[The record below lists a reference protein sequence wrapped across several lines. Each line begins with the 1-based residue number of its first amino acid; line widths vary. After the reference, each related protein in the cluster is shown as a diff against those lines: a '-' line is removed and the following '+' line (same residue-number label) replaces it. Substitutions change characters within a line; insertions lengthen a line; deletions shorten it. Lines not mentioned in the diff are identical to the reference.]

1 MFEASLINQ
10 VHLHC
15 HPVASPEGAIRY
27 SIMVAVLQTEQ
38 SRRQNSQQIEA
49 AASCNHPYHIFS
61 NLGFL
66 LKGDMKV
73 QRPAFSNDILS
84 HWHGK
89 NVIRKGKLGMAVCS
103 VVDSLKWIAT
113 RQYIPLF
120 CSTVGYSN
128 KSGLYGA
135 HQLNSCT
142 KLLIMMVVQPLI
154 WIIYFK
160 WEGGDR

>member
-1 MFEASLINQ
+1 MFEAGLIDQ
-10 VHLHC
+10 VHVPDLHC

-38 SRRQNSQQIEA
+38 SCRQNSQQIEA

-84 HWHGK
+84 PFTLTLKGYHWNRRIWDGSLLCNYLSQADSHQAMYPI
-89 NVIRKGKLGMAVCS
+89 NSINLVLLDTEINQEY
-103 VVDSLKWIAT
+103 VV
-113 RQYIPLF
+113 
-120 CSTVGYSN
+120 
-128 KSGLYGA
+128 
-135 HQLNSCT
+135 
-142 KLLIMMVVQPLI
+142 LIT
-154 WIIYFK
+154 
-160 WEGGDR
+160 

>member
-1 MFEASLINQ
+1 MFDAGLISQ
-10 VHLHC
+10 VHAPDLHC

-38 SRRQNSQQIEA
+38 SCRQNGQQIEA

-84 HWHGK
+84 
-89 NVIRKGKLGMAVCS
+89 
-103 VVDSLKWIAT
+103 D
-113 RQYIPLF
+113 
-120 CSTVGYSN
+120 
-128 KSGLYGA
+128 
-135 HQLNSCT
+135 
-142 KLLIMMVVQPLI
+142 
-154 WIIYFK
+154 
-160 WEGGDR
+160 